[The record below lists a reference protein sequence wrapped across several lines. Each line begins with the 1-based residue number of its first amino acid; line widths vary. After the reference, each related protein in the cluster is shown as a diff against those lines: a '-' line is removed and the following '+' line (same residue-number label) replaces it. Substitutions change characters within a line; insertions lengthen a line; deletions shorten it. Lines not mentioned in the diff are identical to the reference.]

1 MIPYF
6 WLSFQVF
13 KFNKNKK
20 GIFLQKGH
28 TYPSFTKWVFFFNA
42 LCEKKQSCA
51 AFLVYGRKLLL
62 LHVAFRNDEF
72 AQFRTSFF

>member
-28 TYPSFTKWVFFFNA
+28 TYPSFTKWVFFFQCP
-42 LCEKKQSCA
+42 L
-51 AFLVYGRKLLL
+51 
-62 LHVAFRNDEF
+62 
-72 AQFRTSFF
+72 